1 MTREIELD
9 LNEDETLEVEITQ
22 PTGLTSL
29 SLIIRAPTERE
40 AVKGE
45 LGEDYVEWVRDLLL
59 TTTDLD
65 VAEIEALPAPAVIE
79 LMNESAEV
87 FNEAVGGV
95 PEEDDDFDLDG
106 GLDLDDWR

>member
-9 LNEDETLEVEITQ
+9 VDGERIEVELTE
-22 PTGLTSL
+22 PTGLTAL

-40 AVKGE
+40 AMKGE
-45 LGEDYVEWVRDLLL
+45 LGEDYVEWVRELLV

-65 VAEIEALPAPAVIE
+65 LAEIEALPAPAVIE
-79 LMNESAEV
+79 LMTECGKV
-87 FNEAVGGV
+87 FREAVGGV
-95 PEEDDDFDLDG
+95 TEENEDLGLDG